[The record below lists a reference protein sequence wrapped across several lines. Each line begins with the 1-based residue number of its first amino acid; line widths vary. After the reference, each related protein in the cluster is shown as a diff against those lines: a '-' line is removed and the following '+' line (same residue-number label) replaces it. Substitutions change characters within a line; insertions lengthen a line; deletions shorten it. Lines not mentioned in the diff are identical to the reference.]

1 MPVITLTLFLS
12 LSLLQ
17 SCLSTPPAPKLQPQ
31 IEPPDTSDASKHRTS
46 HTQRRSSSCQTH
58 PAPRHAPGTRC
69 TPHPTPKQDSRAAR
83 SVSKTSGRRG
93 CTSPDRSAVDSTA
106 SRAWVLKREDAASQI
121 HVVGVCGK
129 SANKERMLGLFDMGC
144 IGLSRGWSAGVLV
157 VTGACL
163 VRR

>member
-1 MPVITLTLFLS
+1 MPITTLALS
-12 LSLLQ
+12 LSVLQ

-31 IEPPDTSDASKHRTS
+31 IEPPDTSDANKHHIS
-46 HTQRRSSSCQTH
+46 HMQRRSSSRRTH
-58 PAPRHAPGTRC
+58 PAPRHGPGTRC
-69 TPHPTPKQDSRAAR
+69 TPHPTTKQDSRTAR
-83 SVSKTSGRRG
+83 SVSKTSGRRD
-93 CTSPDRSAVDSTA
+93 CTFQDEIPVDSTA

-144 IGLSRGWSAGVLV
+144 IGLSRGWSTGVLV